1 MPSHF
6 GMASELSGHLSLTMN
21 TDTTFTID
29 KTPLIFFL
37 KFTFINEN
45 LVYNLRIRPHKL
57 D

>member
-6 GMASELSGHLSLTMN
+6 GMASELSGHLSSTMN
-21 TDTTFTID
+21 TDTTFTIN

-45 LVYNLRIRPHKL
+45 LVYNLRIRPQKL